1 MTCAQMVVEQAI
13 AAKAIL
19 YGDQQHFLWD
29 PRSSRTDYE
38 ETLSSVAT
46 VIKLIIDRLE
56 AEFPKQALENCFS
69 IFDVA
74 AARKARDTDRFGVVD
89 CFVKVFVSMMT
100 AGWRRPSKNFCH
112 HWSDSLPSGPRTGS
126 WTIKRSGG

>member
-13 AAKAIL
+13 AAKAIF

-74 AARKARDTDRFGVVD
+74 AARKARDTDRRVLF
-89 CFVKVFVSMMT
+89 
-100 AGWRRPSKNFCH
+100 
-112 HWSDSLPSGPRTGS
+112 
-126 WTIKRSGG
+126 